1 MIQDSRP
8 EHESNGRDYY
18 ALLNTLLIILDIWL
32 AI

>member
-1 MIQDSRP
+1 MILDSRP
-8 EHESNGRDYY
+8 EHESKGWDYN